1 MNYKIV
7 IIEEAKIDYKKTLLW
22 YKNINP
28 KLAVRFNNSFKESI
42 TIIKKDSLLFQ
53 IKYDQIRVVFLKTF
67 PYVIHYSIYENCI
80 VIKSIF
86 HTSRD
91 SELNLF

>member
-7 IIEEAKIDYKKTLLW
+7 IIEDAKIDYKKSLLW
-22 YKNINP
+22 YKNIHP
-28 KLAVRFNNSFKESI
+28 KLAIRFNDSFKNSI
-42 TIIKKDSLLFQ
+42 AVIKKDPFLFQ
-53 IKYDQIRVVFLKTF
+53 IKYDNVRIIFFKTF
-67 PYVIHYSIYENCI
+67 PYSIHYSIYENCI

>member
-7 IIEEAKIDYKKTLLW
+7 IIEEAKMDYKKSLQW
-22 YKNINP
+22 YKNIHP
-28 KLAVRFNNSFKESI
+28 KLAIRFNDSFKNSI
-42 TIIKKDSLLFQ
+42 AVIKKDPFLFQ
-53 IKYDQIRVVFLKTF
+53 IKYDNVRIIFFKTF
-67 PYVIHYSIYENCI
+67 PYAIHYSIYENCI

-86 HTSRD
+86 HTSRN

>member
-1 MNYKIV
+1 MIYKVV
-7 IIEEAKIDYKKTLLW
+7 IIEEAKADYKNSLLY
-22 YKNINP
+22 YKNIHP
-28 KLAVRFNNSFKESI
+28 KLGNKFNDSFKKSI
-42 TIIKKDSLLFQ
+42 SILKSNPLSFQ
-53 IKYDQIRVVFLKTF
+53 IRYDNIRIIFLKTF
-67 PYVIHYSIYENCI
+67 PYAIHYSIYKNSI

>member
-7 IIEEAKIDYKKTLLW
+7 IVEEAKIDYRKSLHW
-22 YKNINP
+22 YKNIHP

-42 TIIKKDSLLFQ
+42 AIIKNDPLLFQ
-53 IKYDQIRVVFLKTF
+53 IKYDKIRIVFLKTF
-67 PYVIHYSIYENCI
+67 PYSIHYSIYGDCI

-86 HTSRD
+86 HTSRN

>member
-1 MNYKIV
+1 MIYKVV
-7 IIEEAKIDYKKTLLW
+7 IIEEAKLDYKKSLFF
-22 YKNINP
+22 YKDIHP
-28 KLAVRFNNSFKESI
+28 KLAVRFNDSFKKSLE
-42 TIIKKDSLLFQ
+42 TIKQNPLLFQ
-53 IKYDQIRVVFLKTF
+53 IRYDNVRIIFLKSF
-67 PYVIHYSIYENCI
+67 PYALHYSIYENCV

>member
-1 MNYKIV
+1 MIYKIV
-7 IIEEAKIDYKKTLLW
+7 IVDEAKTDYKNSLLW
-22 YKNINP
+22 YKAIHP
-28 KLAVRFNNSFKESI
+28 KLAVRFNDSFKKSI
-42 TIIKKDSLLFQ
+42 AILKKDPSLFQ
-53 IKYDQIRVVFLKTF
+53 VRYDNIRILFLKTF
-67 PYVIHYSIYENCI
+67 PYAIHYSIYENCV

>member
-7 IIEEAKIDYKKTLLW
+7 IIEEAKIDYRKSLLW
-22 YKNINP
+22 YKNIHP

-42 TIIKKDSLLFQ
+42 AIIKKDPLLFQ
-53 IKYDQIRVVFLKTF
+53 IKYDKIRVLFLKTF
-67 PYVIHYSIYENCI
+67 PYAIHYSIYEDCI

>member
-7 IIEEAKIDYKKTLLW
+7 IIEEAKTDYRKSLLW
-22 YKNINP
+22 YKNIHP

-42 TIIKKDSLLFQ
+42 TIIKKDPSLFQ
-53 IKYDQIRVVFLKTF
+53 IKYDKIRVIFLKTF
-67 PYVIHYSIYENCI
+67 PYAIHYSIYEDCI

>member
-7 IIEEAKIDYKKTLLW
+7 IIEEAKIDYRKSLLW
-22 YKNINP
+22 YKNIHP

-42 TIIKKDSLLFQ
+42 AIIKKDPLLFQ
-53 IKYDQIRVVFLKTF
+53 IKYDKIRVVFLKTF
-67 PYVIHYSIYENCI
+67 PYSIHYSIYENCI

>member
-7 IIEEAKIDYKKTLLW
+7 IIEEAKIDYRKSFLW
-22 YKNINP
+22 YKNIHP

-42 TIIKKDSLLFQ
+42 AIIKKDPLLFQ
-53 IKYDQIRVVFLKTF
+53 IKYDKIRILFLKTF
-67 PYVIHYSIYENCI
+67 PYAIHYSIYEDCI

>member
-7 IIEEAKIDYKKTLLW
+7 ILEEAKIDYKKSLLW
-22 YKNINP
+22 YRNTHP
-28 KLAVRFNNSFKESI
+28 KLAIRFNDCFKKSLA
-42 TIIKKDSLLFQ
+42 IIKTDPFLFQ
-53 IKYDQIRVVFLKTF
+53 IKYDSIRIIFFKTF
-67 PYVIHYSIYENCI
+67 PYAIHYSIYENCI

>member
-1 MNYKIV
+1 MSYKIV
-7 IIEEAKIDYKKTLLW
+7 IIEEAKTDYRKSLLW
-22 YKNINP
+22 YKNIHL

-42 TIIKKDSLLFQ
+42 AIIKKDPLLFQ
-53 IKYDQIRVVFLKTF
+53 IKYDEIRVIFLKTF
-67 PYVIHYSIYENCI
+67 PYAIHYSIYEDCI